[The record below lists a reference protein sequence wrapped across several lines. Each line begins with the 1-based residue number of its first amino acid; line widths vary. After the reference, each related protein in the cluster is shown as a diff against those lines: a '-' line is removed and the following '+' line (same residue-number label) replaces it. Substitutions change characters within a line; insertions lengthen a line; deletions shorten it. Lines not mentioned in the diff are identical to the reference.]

1 LPNLARYR
9 DAVLSTRRL
18 TRRRI
23 KPVPDQLGRAEGV
36 GDYGQVLKRVAQ
48 LVVQVIPTPTVLAR
62 PATVQLLDRTE
73 EPGHLAIVAVGTGAT

>member
-1 LPNLARYR
+1 MRSIN
-9 DAVLSTRRL
+9 STEL

-36 GDYGQVLKRVAQ
+36 GDYGQMLKRVAQ
-48 LVVQVIPTPTVLAR
+48 LVVHVIPTPTVLAR
-62 PATVQLLDRTE
+62 PATVRLLDRTE